1 MTVHAIR
8 QNESSSRLNT
18 VVCSTAVGAGAGYA
32 AKWLWPVTEQED
44 TFSRRAI
51 VNYSRKIT
59 NKAKAAE
66 FSTYTHRTAAQDEF
80 VKMIESKDNK
90 AFFPEELQKRI
101 VSLGGE
107 DSNAAKE
114 FRSIIRNVD
123 EAASELSKKLAI
135 SHKLMLKY
143 IRPSLPFIVAGA
155 GVGFFTGFTHNVLKS
170 D

>member
-18 VVCSTAVGAGAGYA
+18 IVCSTAAGAGAGYA

-59 NKAKAAE
+59 NKSKAAE
-66 FSTYTHRTAAQDEF
+66 FNTYTNRSAAQDEF
-80 VKMIESKDNK
+80 VKMIESKDSE
-90 AFFPEELQKRI
+90 AFLPKKLQERI
-101 VSLGGE
+101 TRLGGE
-107 DSNAAKE
+107 DSSAAKE

-123 EAASELSKKLAI
+123 EAASELSKKLII
-135 SHKLMLKY
+135 SHKVMLKY
-143 IRPSLPFIVAGA
+143 IRPALPFVVAGA